1 MCTIRQ
7 ELTRTMNRYDILY
20 DEVFDHDLLIEK
32 TAKYLNATYRWDG
45 TVPNKDD
52 TGTPI
57 VADFEPPVEDP
68 SCFSVRNRKKAEVL
82 ETASKPKV
90 AIAPSRQRKQCDRKR
105 PAAVAAPMA
114 KRQKPTRGKK
124 PHSEVCI

>member
-1 MCTIRQ
+1 
-7 ELTRTMNRYDILY
+7 MNRYDILY
-20 DEVFDHDLLIEK
+20 DEIFDHDLLIEK

-57 VADFEPPVEDP
+57 VTDFEPPVEDP
-68 SCFSVRNRKKAEVL
+68 SCFSVRNRKKAAVL

-90 AIAPSRQRKQCDRKR
+90 APRQRKQCNKKR
-105 PAAVAAPMA
+105 PSAVAVPMT
-114 KRQKPTRGKK
+114 KRQKSTRGKK
-124 PHSEVCI
+124 PPSEVCI